1 MLGSFRRYVVWR
13 GKSHSSRCR
22 YYSSLRVE
30 RSKDIEKLP
39 ETQQM
44 NKFMDNVKRD
54 LDSKGTGQSTVRLVV
69 V

>member
-1 MLGSFRRYVVWR
+1 MLGSFRRYVVWC
-13 GKSHSSRCR
+13 GKSHSSSSRCR

-44 NKFMDNVKRD
+44 NKFVDNVKRD
-54 LDSKGTGQSTVRLVV
+54 LDSTGQNTVRLVLV
-69 V
+69 